1 MEKVEKKQYLK
12 LVSLIVLL
20 VTMTLGGTYA
30 FLYLNNSSQNA
41 IKGEAGCFNVKYDG
55 NEIKSSNLSITDN
68 YLEGAKTK
76 ITLSKDP
83 SCTIYTKS
91 SINIYTNG
99 PNTPDCTETTQA
111 PDPTNLPLSSGAL
124 KYKIFKDSTEIGNGA
139 ITTKCGAQEIA
150 NVDLTTTDTTYTVY
164 LWVDSTITN
173 QAGNERDLY
182 DNKKYSGYIYAESNQ
197 QSTIK

>member
-1 MEKVEKKQYLK
+1 MERGEKKQYLK
-12 LVSLIVLL
+12 LVSLIVVL

-30 FLYLNNSSQNA
+30 FLYFNNNSQNT
-41 IKGEAGCFNVKYDG
+41 IKGEAGCFNVSYSG

-99 PNTPDCTETTQA
+99 PSTTDCIETTQA
-111 PDPTNLPLSSGAL
+111 PDPTTLPLDSGAL
-124 KYKIFKDSTEIGNGA
+124 KYKIFKDSNEIGSGS
-139 ITTKCGAQEIA
+139 IKTKCGAQEIA

>member
-1 MEKVEKKQYLK
+1 MEKGEKKQYLK

-41 IKGEAGCFNVKYDG
+41 IKGEAGCFNVKYEG

-99 PNTPDCTETTQA
+99 PNTTDCIA
-111 PDPTNLPLSSGAL
+111 PDSTTLYLDSGAL

-150 NVDLTTTDTTYTVY
+150 NVDLTTTDTIYTVY

-173 QAGNERDLY
+173 QAGNERNLY